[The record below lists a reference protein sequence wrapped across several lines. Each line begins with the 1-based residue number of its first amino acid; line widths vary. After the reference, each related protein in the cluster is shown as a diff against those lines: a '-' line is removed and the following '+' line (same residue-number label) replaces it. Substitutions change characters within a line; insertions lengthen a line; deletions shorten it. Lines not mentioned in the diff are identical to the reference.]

1 MITKCL
7 VRSRVIYSYTRYCRL
22 EYNTAKG
29 TVLNVCCWVEANNYL
44 SNHMF
49 FTSNNYMYICITL
62 PYTTGQRF
70 IMDQIKKHVHNC

>member
-1 MITKCL
+1 MITCPFACNLL
-7 VRSRVIYSYTRYCRL
+7 VYTILRL
-22 EYNTAKG
+22 EYNTATG
-29 TVLNVCCWVEANNYL
+29 TVLNVFCWVEANNYL

-62 PYTTGQRF
+62 LCTTGQRF